1 MKIIET
7 IKGLLYVSN
16 DHPLA
21 DKGETAAERR
31 KRLAELEKAEKAA
44 AARRTALADKE
55 KKKPDWNKRKF
66 RD

>member
-31 KRLAELEKAEKAA
+31 KRLAEREEKEKAA
-44 AARRTALADKE
+44 AARRKALADKE
-55 KKKPDWNKRKF
+55 IKKSDWNDREF